1 MSSATPTPTRVRRLP
16 VVGPLRLG
24 RPSDVWFKPALSV
37 VAAVAVPSLL
47 LMTLGR
53 LDLAPYTMAGSLCA
67 LYAHNRPYAARAKVL
82 AWVILGMLGG
92 LAVALVSASL
102 TRNAVVLVTVGALL
116 AAAQK
121 AVCDATRVGP
131 PAHVILTFVSSA
143 TLFVP
148 QTLGQVP
155 GHLALAAA
163 AGAWA
168 WLVGMAPAP
177 LRPHGP
183 ERRATAQALNAAAAY
198 AETARGGEEG
208 AGGAR
213 SAAYAAV
220 HAAWQTLLAVRDR
233 PSTTRRALE
242 RLVVRAEVALAA
254 PADAD
259 PARLRAWARAV
270 RGTGRI
276 PRTGDPRGE
285 DEGLRLN
292 GADARA
298 DGADA
303 RLDSVDPRP
312 DGANP
317 RRAGG
322 GARLGGADPRVDDVD
337 PRVDGTGPCL
347 DGAEP
352 RRTAGGGSRRD
363 SDLRLDG
370 ADARVDGTA
379 PRLDGVDP
387 RPDGTGPRLDGV
399 GPRRADGGAR
409 LDGSDPCL
417 GGADARGD
425 GADPRPEG
433 DNPRRADGGACL
445 GGTDPRPQ
453 GANPRRTDSG
463 ARLDGAGSRR
473 AHGGARLGGDGTRRD
488 DDRLRERD
496 ELVGVAAERAVA
508 PPPLWSRLG
517 PLAPVAVRSA
527 LGCAL
532 AGYVSLALGADRP
545 YWALVTAA
553 SLYQA
558 NITLT
563 WSRAVQRV
571 VGNLVGVLLFAA
583 VTPVAQLGPL
593 ALVLCILA
601 CNFGA
606 EALIGRNYWLGSVCV
621 TPLALL
627 VTELPGYQPT
637 GELVTGRV
645 VDTLVGALVG
655 FVAALAVTNRRAGRR
670 VERALTAVD
679 RAREHAARLAADPM
693 STPAA
698 LEAARRGLAAAVV
711 DLRATADAAAG
722 EWWQRALP
730 QERVVLAE
738 QAAHRTL
745 AATVRRQGLLPDPGT
760 TSTYT
765 HTEGASP

>member
-1 MSSATPTPTRVRRLP
+1 MSSATPTSARVRRLP
-16 VVGPLRLG
+16 VVGALRLG

-37 VAAVAVPSLL
+37 VAAVAPPSLL

-67 LYAHNRPYAARAKVL
+67 LYAHNRPYAARAKAL

-116 AAAQK
+116 AAVQK

-143 TLFVP
+143 ALFVP
-148 QTLGQVP
+148 QTLGQAP

-163 AGAWA
+163 AGVWA

-208 AGGAR
+208 GAGAR

-220 HAAWQTLLAVRDR
+220 HAAWQTLLAVRNR
-233 PSTTRRALE
+233 PSTTRRTLE
-242 RLVVRAEVALAA
+242 RLVIRAEVALAA

-259 PARLRAWARAV
+259 PARLRSWARAV
-270 RGTGRI
+270 RGTGRV
-276 PRTGDPRGE
+276 PRTGDPRREE
-285 DEGLRLN
+285 DGLRP
-292 GADARA
+292 
-298 DGADA
+298 DGVG
-303 RLDSVDPRP
+303 SRP
-312 DGANP
+312 DGA
-317 RRAGG
+317 GQ
-322 GARLGGADPRVDDVD
+322 
-337 PRVDGTGPCL
+337 C
-347 DGAEP
+347 
-352 RRTAGGGSRRD
+352 RTE
-363 SDLRLDG
+363 
-370 ADARVDGTA
+370 
-379 PRLDGVDP
+379 
-387 RPDGTGPRLDGV
+387 
-399 GPRRADGGAR
+399 GGAR
-409 LDGSDPCL
+409 LDD
-417 GGADARGD
+417 
-425 GADPRPEG
+425 
-433 DNPRRADGGACL
+433 
-445 GGTDPRPQ
+445 
-453 GANPRRTDSG
+453 DS
-463 ARLDGAGSRR
+463 L
-473 AHGGARLGGDGTRRD
+473 RRD
-488 DDRLRERD
+488 GDLLRERD

-508 PPPLWSRLG
+508 PRPLRSRLG

-532 AGYVSLALGADRP
+532 AGYASLALGAERP

-583 VTPVAQLGPL
+583 VAPVAQLGPL

-655 FVAALAVTNRRAGRR
+655 FVAAVAVTNRRAGRR
-670 VERALTAVD
+670 VERALITVD
-679 RAREHAARLAADPM
+679 RAREHAARVAADP
-693 STPAA
+693 SSSPAA
-698 LEAARRGLAAAVV
+698 LVAARRGLAAAVV

-730 QERVVLAE
+730 LERVVLAE

-745 AATVRRQGLLPDPGT
+745 AATVRRRGLPPDPGT

-765 HTEGASP
+765 YTEGASP

>member
-1 MSSATPTPTRVRRLP
+1 MSSATPTPTRARRLP
-16 VVGPLRLG
+16 VVGALRLG

-37 VAAVAVPSLL
+37 VAAVAPPSLL
-47 LMTLGR
+47 LVALGR
-53 LDLAPYTMAGSLCA
+53 VDLAAYSMAGSLCA
-67 LYAHNRPYAARAKVL
+67 LYGHNRPYAARAKLL
-82 AWVILGMLGG
+82 AWVLLGMLGG
-92 LAVALVSASL
+92 LAVALVAASL

-116 AAAQK
+116 AAVQK
-121 AVCDATRVGP
+121 VVCDVTRVGP

-208 AGGAR
+208 TGAR

-220 HAAWQTLLAVRDR
+220 HAAWQTLLAAGNR

-254 PADAD
+254 PADTD
-259 PARLRAWARAV
+259 PARLRDWARAV
-270 RGTGRI
+270 RGTGRV
-276 PRTGDPRGE
+276 PRTGDPRR
-285 DEGLRLN
+285 EGDALRR
-292 GADARA
+292 GDA
-298 DGADA
+298 GPG
-303 RLDSVDPRP
+303 L
-312 DGANP
+312 
-317 RRAGG
+317 GG
-322 GARLGGADPRVDDVD
+322 GA
-337 PRVDGTGPCL
+337 
-347 DGAEP
+347 
-352 RRTAGGGSRRD
+352 SRRD
-363 SDLRLDG
+363 AGPLR
-370 ADARVDGTA
+370 
-379 PRLDGVDP
+379 
-387 RPDGTGPRLDGV
+387 
-399 GPRRADGGAR
+399 
-409 LDGSDPCL
+409 
-417 GGADARGD
+417 
-425 GADPRPEG
+425 EG
-433 DNPRRADGGACL
+433 D
-445 GGTDPRPQ
+445 
-453 GANPRRTDSG
+453 
-463 ARLDGAGSRR
+463 
-473 AHGGARLGGDGTRRD
+473 
-488 DDRLRERD
+488 
-496 ELVGVAAERAVA
+496 ELAGVAAERAVT
-508 PPPLWSRLG
+508 PRPLWSRLG
-517 PLAPVAVRSA
+517 PLAPIAVRTA

-558 NITLT
+558 NVTLT

-637 GELVTGRV
+637 GELVADRV
-645 VDTLVGALVG
+645 VDTLIGALVG
-655 FVAALAVTNRRAGRR
+655 FAAAVAVTNRRAGRR

-679 RAREHAARLAADPM
+679 RAREHAARVAADPVAG
-693 STPAA
+693 PAA
-698 LEAARRGLAAAVV
+698 LEAARRGLAAAAV

-760 TSTYT
+760 TSTHT
-765 HTEGASP
+765 HTEDASP

>member
-1 MSSATPTPTRVRRLP
+1 MSSATPTSARVRRLP
-16 VVGPLRLG
+16 VVGALRLG

-37 VAAVAVPSLL
+37 VAAVAPPSLL

-116 AAAQK
+116 AAVQK

-143 TLFVP
+143 ALFVP

-183 ERRATAQALNAAAAY
+183 ERRATAQALHAAAAC

-208 AGGAR
+208 TGAR

-220 HAAWQTLLAVRDR
+220 HAAWQTLLVVRNR

-242 RLVVRAEVALAA
+242 RLVIRAEVVLAA

-259 PARLRAWARAV
+259 PARLRSWARAV

-276 PRTGDPRGE
+276 PRTGDPRREE
-285 DEGLRLN
+285 DGLSREE
-292 GADARA
+292 
-298 DGADA
+298 DG
-303 RLDSVDPRP
+303 L
-312 DGANP
+312 
-317 RRAGG
+317 
-322 GARLGGADPRVDDVD
+322 
-337 PRVDGTGPCL
+337 
-347 DGAEP
+347 
-352 RRTAGGGSRRD
+352 
-363 SDLRLDG
+363 
-370 ADARVDGTA
+370 
-379 PRLDGVDP
+379 
-387 RPDGTGPRLDGV
+387 RPDGTGSRPDGA
-399 GPRRADGGAR
+399 GPCRTDGGAR
-409 LDGSDPCL
+409 LDD
-417 GGADARGD
+417 
-425 GADPRPEG
+425 
-433 DNPRRADGGACL
+433 
-445 GGTDPRPQ
+445 
-453 GANPRRTDSG
+453 DS
-463 ARLDGAGSRR
+463 L
-473 AHGGARLGGDGTRRD
+473 RRD
-488 DDRLRERD
+488 GDLLCERD
-496 ELVGVAAERAVA
+496 ELVGVAAERAVT
-508 PPPLWSRLG
+508 PRPLWSRLG
-517 PLAPVAVRSA
+517 PLTPVAVRSA
-527 LGCAL
+527 LGCVL
-532 AGYVSLALGADRP
+532 AGYVSLALGAERP

-583 VTPVAQLGPL
+583 VAPVAQLGPL

-627 VTELPGYQPT
+627 VTELPGFQPT

-655 FVAALAVTNRRAGRR
+655 FLAAVAVTNRRAGRH
-670 VERALTAVD
+670 VERALTTVD
-679 RAREHAARLAADPM
+679 RAGEHAARVAADPS

-745 AATVRRQGLLPDPGT
+745 AATVRRRGLLPDPGT

-765 HTEGASP
+765 YTEGASP